1 MVFREKN
8 KKHLSYLKV
17 YEKLKFSKKENKL
30 ELSKYLL
37 SRLLRESNRI
47 LTTAQK
53 YATDNCPYKEDFEK
67 NESTSNSTTIH
78 YNKTIHEGYFF
89 LSKNRFNKIPQKIIN
104 IVPTDIGK
112 SKKS

>member
-1 MVFREKN
+1 MIIIIIIFMSIDQYLKFQFILIEMVFREKN
-8 KKHLSYLKV
+8 KKHSSYLKM

-47 LTTAQK
+47 LATAQK

-67 NESTSNSTTIH
+67 NVSTSISTTIH
-78 YNKTIHEGYFF
+78 
-89 LSKNRFNKIPQKIIN
+89 
-104 IVPTDIGK
+104 
-112 SKKS
+112 